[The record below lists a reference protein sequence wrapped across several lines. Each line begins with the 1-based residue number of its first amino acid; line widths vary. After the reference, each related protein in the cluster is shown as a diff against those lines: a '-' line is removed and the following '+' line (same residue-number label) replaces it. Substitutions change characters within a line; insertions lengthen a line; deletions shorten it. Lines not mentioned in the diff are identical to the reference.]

1 MLGNDVRK
9 GNCVPEAIDKGVEQI
24 KELSAMSCRGLK
36 KFVHMV
42 GEMKVEVKLDQS
54 PKSQ

>member
-1 MLGNDVRK
+1 MLGNDDRK
-9 GNCVPEAIDKGVEQI
+9 GNCVPEAIDKVVEQN
-24 KELSAMSCRGLK
+24 KELSAMICRGLK

-54 PKSQ
+54 PKSH

>member
-1 MLGNDVRK
+1 MLGNDERK
-9 GNCVPEAIDKGVEQI
+9 GNCVPEAIDNAVEKI

-54 PKSQ
+54 PEYQ